1 MNTWIEKGEFDAEKP
16 RHISKKSRCSNGL
29 IFRSEKVRPV
39 QVTSQTPEALII
51 INPSHTNPQVR
62 TQQQADANLTISPTT
77 SSPASSSLPNQYTHP
92 SLQLQT
98 QPPHPP
104 PHPHQPTEPE
114 PEPETAHPPHFPQA
128 PPTHARCG
136 TAASSRRP
144 RCGAAAAPL
153 RASTRAAR
161 ASCTRRRPA
170 IWCRWGA
177 RAART
182 TAAGGARRA
191 RCA

>member
-16 RHISKKSRCSNGL
+16 RHISKKSMLQWPYFPLRKSPTCSSNKPDP
-29 IFRSEKVRPV
+29 RSSHHH
-39 QVTSQTPEALII
+39 QSLTHQ
-51 INPSHTNPQVR
+51 PSSPHT
-62 TQQQADANLTISPTT
+62 QQADANLTISPTT

-92 SLQLQT
+92 SLQPQT